1 LAVVTAES
9 GAGEVRTF
17 GDEQAGGRIVLVA
30 SAASW
35 VQVKSGASDYVW
47 TRTLEAGDAYFVP
60 DHDELALWT
69 GNAGGL
75 KVVLDGEPLASL
87 GDPGQ
92 VRRDIPLAAEALR
105 AQYARN

>member
-1 LAVVTAES
+1 
-9 GAGEVRTF
+9 
-17 GDEQAGGRIVLVA
+17 VA

-35 VQVKSGASDYVW
+35 VQVKSGSSDYVW
-47 TRTLEAGDAYFVP
+47 TRTLEPGDAYFVP
-60 DHDELALWT
+60 DRENLALWT

-92 VRRDIPLAAEALR
+92 VRRDIPLAADALR
-105 AQYARN
+105 AQYAGN